1 LDPYKGG
8 QASVDEA
15 CRNIVAV
22 GGTPHSLTNC
32 LNFGNPE
39 KPERLGELKEA
50 IAGLASI
57 AIELGLAVP
66 SGNVS
71 LYNETSKGPCL
82 PTATVLGL
90 GIVEDVRNV
99 VTTDL
104 KHEGNPIFLV
114 GETKEEMGGSA
125 LYRRFGGKGG
135 LVPDVDSRRLKSS
148 IQLMNECMKDGMVRS
163 CHDLSDGGLAVSI
176 AEMCIAGDVGA
187 EIDVGAM
194 GEMTDQVRLFSE
206 SNTRWI
212 VEIDRGREKE
222 FVDHMSIPIVR
233 LGHVGG
239 SELII
244 KGNGVLISQSVEAL
258 RECWSQPLWKLLG

>member
-1 LDPYKGG
+1 M
-8 QASVDEA
+8 DEA

-39 KPERLGELKEA
+39 KPERLGELREA
-50 IAGLASI
+50 IAGLANI

-82 PTATVLGL
+82 PTPTVLGL
-90 GIVEDVRNV
+90 GIVEDVRKV

-104 KHEGNPIFLV
+104 KQEGDPLFIV
-114 GETKEEMGGSA
+114 GTTREEMGGSA

-135 LVPDVDSRRLKSS
+135 LVPNVDPVRLKSS
-148 IQLMNECMKDGMVRS
+148 IRLMNECMREGVVRA
-163 CHDLSDGGLAVSI
+163 CHDLSDGGLAVSL

-187 EIDVGAM
+187 EIDLGPM
-194 GEMTDQVRLFSE
+194 GDMPDLVKMFSE

-212 VEIDRGREKE
+212 VEIDKGREKE
-222 FVDHMSIPIVR
+222 FIDHMSIPIAS

-239 SELII
+239 AELRIR
-244 KGNGVLISQSVEAL
+244 GNGELVSRSVETL